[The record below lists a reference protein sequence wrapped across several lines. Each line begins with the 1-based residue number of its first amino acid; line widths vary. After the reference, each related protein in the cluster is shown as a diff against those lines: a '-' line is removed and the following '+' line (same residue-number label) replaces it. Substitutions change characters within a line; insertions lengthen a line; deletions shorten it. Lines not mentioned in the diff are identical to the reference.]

1 MDEKDNIKKELEDI
15 APFLAGLKKENP
27 FKVPANFFEQLP
39 DQIMEQAR
47 LTPVERLPPKTSWL
61 DRLIASFA
69 FMLRPQ
75 VAFAAICLAALTW
88 TVIFMMQPDQVDQG
102 LANDSFL
109 VDADNYIAANIDEFD
124 TEWLAALAMNDESTD
139 AENTAE
145 EMMIDDLEMDENLI
159 DEILEE
165 LEDIELE
172 ELL

>member
-1 MDEKDNIKKELEDI
+1 MDEKDNIKKELEEI

-27 FKVPANFFEQLP
+27 FEVPSNFFEQLP

-47 LTPVERLPPKTSWL
+47 LTPVERLPQKISWF

-75 VAFAAICLAALTW
+75 VAFAAVCLAALTW
-88 TVIFMMQPDQVDQG
+88 TAIFMMQPDSVDQE

-109 VDADNYIAANIDEFD
+109 VEADNYIAANIDEFD
-124 TEWLAALAMNDESTD
+124 TEWLADLAVEETNV
-139 AENTAE
+139 AIENTTE
-145 EMMIDDLEMDENLI
+145 HLMIDDLEMDENLI
-159 DEILEE
+159 DEIMREM
-165 LEDIELE
+165 EDVELE